1 MIEVSETLKS
11 YLQSNGRTF
20 ETKLVSGSN
29 EYGNSENSRILSL
42 KIESLLG
49 GDNVGIGNTGCAKLE
64 VTLFDSSGVKFQGN
78 HFKVYIKAKDGTEV
92 WTQLGEFKAEKPT
105 VKDGAITFV
114 GYDRMNETGG
124 MYESEL
130 GSSTTVGKVWSE
142 MCKHIAGA
150 GFCVSL
156 SSELAALTF
165 SPDYLRGYTYRTA
178 MGYLAAYLGCNAVV
192 NNSGKFEM
200 VPLLGATTADV
211 ISPYNCEVPETEET
225 DYQLGYIIC
234 NRGDKEPL
242 KAGDGTRGF
251 SCVCPFM
258 TDERLT
264 EIANAYLYSSKKSSS
279 VRYRVGKVSIPKGDF
294 RIEVGDWLSYASG
307 SQNFVFPIMKHT
319 IEFDGG
325 IMNVIEALGKTPE
338 EESASVL
345 SIEERVKNAVNDEM
359 YSIAQKQTAV
369 VRNFSKTINGALGLY
384 ETEIENADGSK
395 QTYLHNKPNIEDS
408 TYIAT
413 INAGG
418 FAFSTGTG
426 CWNSGN
432 PTWTS
437 GMTSAGNAVMN
448 TINTYKIAADR
459 IDVDNLAAFGATL
472 AGFEIS
478 GSQKPKNG
486 FWANSLSCV
495 NNDENDYYAAFFR
508 NSNTEGV
515 GKIVFGIRKITQ
527 SSTPTSDDWDSAKA
541 YYTFSVSRQGH
552 LTATSADITGKI
564 TAKSGTIAGFEISD
578 ADTEPSNGFW
588 KNSLSCVNSED
599 AESSNKKDYY
609 AVFMRNAGAPQNV
622 AFGIKKIASV
632 KSVPTAYQWTNTDY
646 TFSVSCRGH
655 LYAVDAEIKG
665 KITATSLTLVD
676 GAKLAY
682 SYISGAPDLT
692 VYVKK
697 NGAIALIGENP
708 GNKTTGFK
716 VSSAGL
722 LKASNAVIYGTI
734 YASSGKISG
743 WNIGETYSGTNGI
756 FNTCGDYEVGMKVSD
771 SVTAAA
777 FYVRN
782 KSGDGSTPFYVR
794 NDGKLVATSA
804 DISGKVTA
812 TSGSIGDWNI
822 GETYSGANGIFNTCG
837 NYEVGMKVSDNAT
850 SAAFY
855 VRDKKNSK
863 TPFYVTNEGILN
875 ATGAKISGTFE
886 GKISATGVL
895 GAEAILCSGSF
906 TGVDM
911 LLGGNLTFGS
921 QTSIKFNTGGTTTKI
936 GIRYTT
942 INSTG
947 CLAVG
952 IDTENLRLYGK
963 AVYLGST
970 SSAVTSDARLK
981 TDVSAFTPQHE
992 ALFKALQPCSFKYAE
1007 GTSGRTHFGFIAQ
1020 DVKSAIESAGLT
1032 TQQAA
1037 VYVEVASDRAGFN
1050 GTEYAIRYD
1059 EIIALN
1065 TYMIQ
1070 NLLQEISRL
1079 KERMTTYESNV

>member
-78 HFKVYIKAKDGTEV
+78 RFKVYIKAKDGTEA

-156 SSELAALTF
+156 PSELAALTF
-165 SPDYLRGYTYRTA
+165 SPNYLRGYTYRTA

-200 VPLLGATTADV
+200 VPLLGATAADV

-234 NRGDKEPL
+234 NRGAYNEPL

-264 EIANAYLYSSKKSSS
+264 EIANTYLYSSKKSSS

-307 SQNFVFPIMKHT
+307 SQNFVFPVMKHT
-319 IEFDGG
+319 FEFDGG
-325 IMNVIEALGKTPE
+325 IMNVIESLGKTPE

-345 SIEERVKNAVNDEM
+345 SVEERVKNAVNDEM

-508 NSNTEGV
+508 NSNTDGV

-527 SSTPTSDDWDSAKA
+527 NSTPTSNDWDSAKA

-599 AESSNKKDYY
+599 AESSDKKDYY

-632 KSVPTAYQWTNTDY
+632 KSVPTAEQWTNTDY

-665 KITATSLTLVD
+665 KITATSLTLAD

-697 NGAIALIGENP
+697 NGAIALIGEAP
-708 GNKTTGFK
+708 GNETTGFK

-743 WNIGETYSGTNGI
+743 
-756 FNTCGDYEVGMKVSD
+756 
-771 SVTAAA
+771 
-777 FYVRN
+777 
-782 KSGDGSTPFYVR
+782 
-794 NDGKLVATSA
+794 
-804 DISGKVTA
+804 
-812 TSGSIGDWNI
+812 WNI

-886 GKISATGVL
+886 GQISATGVL

-942 INSTG
+942 IKSTG

>member
-78 HFKVYIKAKDGTEV
+78 RFKVFIKAKDGTEA

-124 MYESEL
+124 MYESEH

-156 SSELAALTF
+156 SSELADLTF
-165 SPDYLRGYTYRTA
+165 SPNYLRGYTYRTA

-192 NNSGKFEM
+192 NSSGKFEM
-200 VPLLGATTADV
+200 VTLLGATTADV

-234 NRGDKEPL
+234 NRGADKEPL

-264 EIANAYLYSSKKSSS
+264 EIANAFLCSPEKSSS

-307 SQNFVFPIMKHT
+307 SQNFVFPVMKHT

-325 IMNVIEALGKTPE
+325 IMNVIESLGKTPE

-345 SIEERVKNAVNDEM
+345 SIEERVKNAVNDEV
-359 YSIAQKQTAV
+359 YNVAQKQTIV

-395 QTYLHNKPNIEDS
+395 QTYLHNNPNIEDS

-413 INAGG
+413 INASG
-418 FAFSTGTG
+418 FAFATGTG

-495 NNDENDYYAAFFR
+495 NNDGNDYYAAFFR

-588 KNSLSCVNSED
+588 KNSLSCVNND
-599 AESSNKKDYY
+599 GNDYY
-609 AVFMRNAGAPQNV
+609 AAFFRNSNTEGV
-622 AFGIKKIASV
+622 GKIVFGIRKITQS
-632 KSVPTAYQWTNTDY
+632 STPTSDDWNSANADY
-646 TFSVSCRGH
+646 TFSVSRQGH

-665 KITATSLTLVD
+665 K
-676 GAKLAY
+676 
-682 SYISGAPDLT
+682 
-692 VYVKK
+692 
-697 NGAIALIGENP
+697 
-708 GNKTTGFK
+708 
-716 VSSAGL
+716 
-722 LKASNAVIYGTI
+722 I

-743 WNIGETYSGTNGI
+743 WNIGETYSGANGI

-837 NYEVGMKVSDNAT
+837 DYEVGMKVSDSVTA
-850 SAAFY
+850 AAFY
-855 VRDKKNSK
+855 VRNKKKSK

-875 ATGAKISGTFE
+875 ATGAKINGTFE
-886 GKISATGVL
+886 GQISATGVL

-906 TGVDM
+906 TGTDM

-981 TDVSAFTPQHE
+981 TDVSAFTPKHE
-992 ALFKALQPCSFKYAE
+992 ALFKSLQPCSFKYAE

-1079 KERMTTYESNV
+1079 KERMTAYESNV